1 MKKHLAGCSKYKAA
15 ERLHRNGQPDSDLF
29 AGLFDNDIRPD
40 LGLMTQDKLCEQ
52 VLRIIAE
59 GNLPFSHAENSEL
72 VILLKHAYST
82 LNPPNRRAVAAR
94 LKSNVMEEKEKLKQ
108 SLAEVDSKIS
118 LALDAWTT
126 RNNIAFLGMFY
137 VTGRSPSTTGLRRV
151 PVTIC
156 NRKIPKTL
164 QIAFYPVTFL
174 NHR

>member
-15 ERLHRNGQPDSDLF
+15 ERLHRNGQPDPDLF

-72 VILLKHAYST
+72 VILLKHAYSS
-82 LNPPNRRAVAAR
+82 LNPPNRRAIAAR

-108 SLAEVDSKIS
+108 SLAELDSKIS

-126 RNNIAFLGMFY
+126 R
-137 VTGRSPSTTGLRRV
+137 
-151 PVTIC
+151 
-156 NRKIPKTL
+156 K
-164 QIAFYPVTFL
+164 
-174 NHR
+174 